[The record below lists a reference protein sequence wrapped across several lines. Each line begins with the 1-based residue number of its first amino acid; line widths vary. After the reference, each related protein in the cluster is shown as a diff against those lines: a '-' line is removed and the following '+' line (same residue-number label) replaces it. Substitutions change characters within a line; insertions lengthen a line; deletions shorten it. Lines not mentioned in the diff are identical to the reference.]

1 MTREWIIETM
11 ARAVYRSMPNTGPF
25 TLTDEEKNLCADMF
39 WRSCILKATAA
50 LSALEAAGLAVVP
63 GHAMASGNM
72 EESAGK
78 ALYEHFA
85 FYPNEQKPAWT
96 PAGNAIRQDDARR
109 LAMAAVNA
117 WLAAAQGAHKP

>member
-1 MTREWIIETM
+1 MNRAQIIETM
-11 ARAVYRSMPNTGPF
+11 ARAKCDWEGYEPDVVYPATGKP
-25 TLTDEEKNLCADMF
+25 F
-39 WRSCILKATAA
+39 WRCYESEAA
-50 LSALEAAGLAVVP
+50 RDISTLEAAGLAVVP
-63 GHAMASGNM
+63 GHAMASGHM

-117 WLAAAQGAHKP
+117 WLAAAQGAHKL

>member
-1 MTREWIIETM
+1 MTREQIIEVL
-11 ARAVYRSMPNTGPF
+11 ARAIDPAVFHYQTGQSRANRARK
-25 TLTDEEKNLCADMF
+25 DAAE
-39 WRSCILKATAA
+39 A
-50 LSALEAAGLAVVP
+50 LSALESAGLAVVP
-63 GHAMASGNM
+63 GHAMASGHM

>member
-1 MTREWIIETM
+1 MTRDQIIETM
-11 ARAVYRSMPNTGPF
+11 ARAMCERTFPGHDRKPAGASYSTPWERDGRVF
-25 TLTDEEKNLCADMF
+25 VKD
-39 WRSCILKATAA
+39 ATAA
-50 LSALEAAGLAVVP
+50 LSALEASGLAVVP
-63 GHAMASGNM
+63 GHAMASGHM

-85 FYPNEQKPAWT
+85 FYPTEQKPAWT

-117 WLAAAQGAHKP
+117 WLAAAQGAQKP

>member
-1 MTREWIIETM
+1 VIRDQIIETM
-11 ARAVYRSMPNTGPF
+11 ARAKCQREGYKPDMEYLGTGEPLWLRF
-25 TLTDEEKNLCADMF
+25 EPEAAAD
-39 WRSCILKATAA
+39 
-50 LSALEAAGLAVVP
+50 LSALEAVGLAVVP
-63 GHAMASGNM
+63 GHAMASGHM

-78 ALYEHFA
+78 ALYEHHA

-117 WLAAAQGAHKP
+117 WLAAAQGAHKT

>member
-1 MTREWIIETM
+1 MTRAEIIETM
-11 ARAVYRSMPNTGPF
+11 ARAKCDWEGYEPDEVYPATGKPF
-25 TLTDEEKNLCADMF
+25 WLSYEPE
-39 WRSCILKATAA
+39 ATRDIAA
-50 LSALEAAGLAVVP
+50 IESAGLAVVP
-63 GHAMASGNM
+63 GHAMASGCM